1 MRRCRAFVL
10 SESVARLRPF
20 LVLLAM
26 LGLAGGF
33 ALRMAGHGAAA
44 PYVWA
49 AATAPVL
56 AVLVVEIITSLRRGD
71 VGLDI
76 VAALSMSGALVLGET
91 LAGAVVALMYA
102 GGQYLEFYAEG
113 RARRE
118 MRALLSRVPRSALR
132 YDGEGRIAEVPL
144 ADIHPGERLL
154 IRQGDVLPVDG
165 RVVDEPAMVDQSAIT
180 GESVPVRL
188 LPGREALSGTTNI
201 GAAFDLLVLR
211 PAAESTYAGIVRLV
225 EEAQKAKAP
234 MTRLADRYAIAFLA
248 VTVLLAGAAWLVSG
262 DPVRAL
268 AVLVVAT
275 PCPLILAVPVAL
287 VAGLS
292 QAARHGVLIKGGGAL
307 EALSQARTAV
317 LDKTGTL
324 TFGRARLVDVRVF
337 AGANGDDDVDAD
349 EALRLAASLDQA
361 SAHVVAEALIEAA
374 VERGLALSAPHE
386 VSETAGRGL
395 AGRVEGR
402 PVAVGSLSYVG
413 EYLDGAVPPIEGM
426 DGSTAAVAV
435 AVDGRLAAVLLL
447 ADLLRPDAAGLLAR
461 LEQEGVSR
469 LVLASGDRSDIV
481 AEIGAGLPL
490 AEARGDLSPQDKLGI
505 VRRERGR
512 AMGAVMMIGDGI
524 NDAPALAEADVGIAV
539 GARGASASAE
549 AANVV
554 LLVKGLAPVADAL
567 VIARRSR
574 RIALQSVYVGIGLSG
589 LGMLAA
595 AAGFLAPVQGALLQE
610 VIDVAA
616 IMNALRALAP
626 APGVSAPGA
635 PKGS

>member
-1 MRRCRAFVL
+1 M
-10 SESVARLRPF
+10 ARLRPF
-20 LVLLAM
+20 LVLVAV

-33 ALRMAGHGAAA
+33 VLRFLGHGDAA

-49 AATAPVL
+49 AATVPVL
-56 AVLVVEIITSLRRGD
+56 GALVAEIVTSLRRGD

-76 VAALSMSGALVLGET
+76 VAALSMSGALALGET

-132 YDGEGRIAEVPL
+132 YDGEGRVVEVPL
-144 ADIHPGERLL
+144 SDVRPGERLL

-165 RVVDEPAMVDQSAIT
+165 RVIDEAATIDQSAIT
-180 GESVPVRL
+180 GESVPVHL
-188 LPGREALSGTTNI
+188 SPGREALSGTTNI

-211 PAAESTYAGIVRLV
+211 PAAASTYAGIVRLV

-248 VTVLLAGAAWLVSG
+248 ATVLLAGAAWFLSG

-337 AGANGDDDVDAD
+337 ASTDGEGDAD

-374 VERGLALSAPHE
+374 EERGLALSAPHD
-386 VSETAGRGL
+386 VRETAGRGL
-395 AGRVEGR
+395 SGRVEGR
-402 PVAVGSLSYVG
+402 MVAVGSLSYVG
-413 EYLDGAVPPIEGM
+413 EHLGGALPWIEGI
-426 DGSTAAVAV
+426 DGRMTAVAV
-435 AVDGRLAAVLLL
+435 AVDGRLRAVLLL
-447 ADLLRPDAAGLLAR
+447 ADLLRPDAAALLAR
-461 LEQEGVSR
+461 LGEEGVSR
-469 LVLASGDRSDIV
+469 LILASGDRSDIV
-481 AEIGAGLPL
+481 AEVAAGLPL
-490 AEARGDLSPQDKLGI
+490 SEAHGDLTPEDKLAI
-505 VRRERGR
+505 VRQERRKG
-512 AMGAVMMIGDGI
+512 AGAVMMIGDGI

-554 LLVKGLAPVADAL
+554 LLVDGLKPVADAL
-567 VIARRSR
+567 LIARRSR

-610 VIDVAA
+610 AIDVAA
-616 IMNALRALAP
+616 IMNALRALA
-626 APGVSAPGA
+626 SAPGA
-635 PKGS
+635 RRSAPDKVS